1 MSTYLVNGWYPIR
14 LKINIS
20 NTHEVS
26 AKLMRQTKHWK
37 ADQPTPARGRKGNK
51 PLSPL
56 QPSCIG
62 DFALSP
68 RINRFHSGQWSGL
81 ASGHLGL
88 QWALAIK
95 PLAATTET
103 QKPLGALAE
112 GVQWYRCGHTVPA
125 GFAATG
131 KAPCATSLPSR
142 DGTMQDQNRHHSKSK
157 QLVKFWLHHSHCFQ
171 VSSLNHC

>member
-1 MSTYLVNGWYPIR
+1 MKCQQSLC
-14 LKINIS
+14 
-20 NTHEVS
+20 
-26 AKLMRQTKHWK
+26 AKQRTERQTSRP
-37 ADQPTPARGRKGNK
+37 QPEGGKEIS
-51 PLSPL
+51 LSPL
-56 QPSCIG
+56 SSLP
-62 DFALSP
+62 ALETSHYLP
-68 RINRFHSGQWSGL
+68 VLTSSTVASGQ
-81 ASGHLGL
+81 LGL

-95 PLAATTET
+95 LLAATTET

-125 GFAATG
+125 GFGATG

-142 DGTMQDQNRHHSKSK
+142 DGTMQDQNQHHSKSK